1 MSQVIAGVYELQNQ
15 IGSGGGGIVYLGR
28 HLRLEKDVVLKADK
42 RKLSTKPEL
51 LRREVDMLKGLSHMY
66 IPQVYDFVQ
75 EDGVVYTVMDFIGG
89 ESLDKL
95 LERGEIPSQPQV
107 IQWACQL
114 LEALSY
120 LHSRPPYGILHGD
133 IKPANI
139 MLRPNGDICLID
151 YNIALALGEDGAVKV
166 GYSLGYASPEHYG
179 IEYKSG
185 RGRTGSRQSS
195 IFSSNKYRSIVKGTK
210 ARRVTVLADDSDN
223 YTGRSFGESSI
234 NEKHQI
240 TLDARSDIYSLGATL
255 YHLISGRHPAE
266 DAQKV
271 KPLGPDVCSPQIGEI
286 IQKAMAPDADMRY
299 QTADEMLTAFRQLH
313 RRDKRVIRHKRHI
326 AIWASM
332 VSVLFLSGG
341 ACAFVGLKQMEQI
354 QEALAMAEYSSN
366 SLAEGNISEAVK
378 LALQAIPEGKSILEA
393 PVTAQAQ
400 KALTDALGVYDLS
413 EGYKSLDTMS
423 FPSAPFGITVSP
435 EGTCFAV
442 IYPYEV
448 AVFGM
453 EDRQKLAS
461 LAIQNSALS
470 DMVFVDE
477 THIIYAGDQG
487 ITAYDLNT
495 QKVQWTG
502 ETATT
507 LSVSADGTAVAA
519 VNRDEDH
526 GIVYRISDGEKIAEC
541 SFDGRHMQVAAND
554 TFANPKDA
562 VFALNQDGT
571 MLAVSFKGGGLRI
584 FDLEHPEDD
593 LIIFEE
599 SEYGHF
605 EGGFCGPYFAF
616 AANGGAKSM
625 FGLIDTKEAVYLGEY
640 ESSDNLLL
648 KTDKSG
654 IYLAEGNLL
663 VSFDLETF
671 EETELAYT
679 DDKKITGFSI
689 GSEHIL
695 VATDSPGFSF
705 YDRGANLMSS
715 ENSKENCD
723 FVSLAGDYAVL
734 GNRNEP
740 SVRFMKLESHRE
752 ELLLSYDA
760 RYVHDEARISQ
771 DKKTAMFFNN
781 DSFRVYDMEGNLIS
795 EAELPDPEQIYDQQ
809 FRKNEGNSYLEVIWY
824 DGTVRCYSAADG
836 SVISEEQKEA
846 PSKDLIEEFYTD
858 KYRIVSSLHD
868 APVVYSLDNNR
879 KVAELEKDA
888 YLTYVTQMGEYII
901 TEYISTS
908 GERYGLL
915 LNDRLQ
921 TLARLPRLC
930 DIADGMLIF
939 DYESGSLRQC
949 PLYSLEELIALGRA
963 YENKGMQQ

>member
-1 MSQVIAGVYELQNQ
+1 MSQVIAGIYELHKQ

-28 HLRLEKDVVLKADK
+28 HLRLEKEVVLKADK
-42 RKLSTKPEL
+42 RRLSTRPEM

-75 EDGVVYTVMDFIGG
+75 ENGVVYTVMDFIGG
-89 ESLDKL
+89 ESLDKM

-107 IQWACQL
+107 IRWACQL

-139 MLRPNGDICLID
+139 MLRPSGDICLID

-185 RGRTGSRQSS
+185 RERGKTRSGS
-195 IFSSNKYRSIVKGTK
+195 IFPSGRRESTVKGTK
-210 ARRVTVLADDSDN
+210 ARKTVLV
-223 YTGRSFGESSI
+223 GESEDSYEQSSGNSI
-234 NEKHQI
+234 SGKHPI

-255 YHLISGRHPAE
+255 YHLISGHHPAE

-271 KPLGPDVCSPQIGEI
+271 KPLGPAVCSPQISEI
-286 IQKAMAPDADMRY
+286 IQKAMSPDAEMRY

-313 RRDKRVIRHKRHI
+313 KRDKRVVRHKRHI
-326 AIWASM
+326 AMWASL
-332 VSVLFLSGG
+332 VSGMFLAGG
-341 ACAFVGLKQMEQI
+341 ACSFVGLKQMEQI
-354 QEALAMAEYSSN
+354 QEALALAEYSSN
-366 SLAEGNISEAVK
+366 SLAEGNVSEAVR
-378 LALQAIPEGKSILEA
+378 LALQAIPEEKGILEA

-400 KALTDALGVYDLS
+400 KALTDALAVYDLS
-413 EGYKSLDTMS
+413 EGYKSLDAVE

-435 EGTCFAV
+435 EGTYFAV
-442 IYPYEV
+442 IYPYEA
-448 AVFGM
+448 AVFKM
-453 EDRQKLAS
+453 EDRQKIIS
-461 LAIQNSALS
+461 LAIENSALS
-470 DMVFVDE
+470 DVIFVDE

-487 ITAYDLNT
+487 ITAYDLNA
-495 QKVQWTG
+495 QKVLWTG

-507 LSVSADGTAVAA
+507 LAVSADGTVAAA

-526 GIVYRISDGEKIAEC
+526 GCVYRISDGKKIAEC
-541 SFDGRHMQVAAND
+541 SFGGRHMQVAAND

-562 VFALNQDGT
+562 VFTLNKDGS
-571 MLAVSFKGGGLRI
+571 MLAVSFKGGGLQI
-584 FDLEHPEDD
+584 FDLEQPDDD
-593 LIIFEE
+593 LILFEE

-605 EGGFCGPYFAF
+605 EGGFCGSYFAF
-616 AANGGAKSM
+616 AADGNAKSI

-640 ESSDNLLL
+640 ESPDNILL
-648 KTDKSG
+648 KTDESG
-654 IYLAEGNLL
+654 IYMANGNLL

-689 GSEHIL
+689 GNPHIL
-695 VATDSPGFSF
+695 VATDTPGFSF
-705 YDRGANLMSS
+705 YDGGANRMSS
-715 ENSKENCD
+715 ESSKENCD
-723 FVSLAGDYAVL
+723 FTVLSGDYAIL

-740 SVRFMKLESHRE
+740 SLRFMKLESHRDK
-752 ELLLSYDA
+752 LLLSYDA
-760 RYVHDEARISQ
+760 RYAHDEARISH
-771 DKKTAMFFNN
+771 DKKTAMLFNN
-781 DSFRVYDMEGNLIS
+781 ERFRLYDMEGNIIS
-795 EAELPDPEQIYDQQ
+795 EVELPDPEQVYDQQ
-809 FRKNEGNSYLEVIWY
+809 FRKSDGNSWLEVIWY
-824 DGTVRCYSAADG
+824 DGTVRCYSGADG
-836 SVISEEQKEA
+836 SVISEEKKDA
-846 PSKDLIEEFYTD
+846 PSKDLNEEFYTD

-879 KVAELEKDA
+879 EVAKLEKDA

-901 TEYISTS
+901 TEYVSTS

-915 LNDRLQ
+915 LDDRLQ
-921 TLARLPRLC
+921 TLARLPGLC
-930 DIADGMLIF
+930 DIADGMLVF
-939 DYESGSLRQC
+939 DYESGNLRQC
-949 PLYSLEELIALGRA
+949 PLYSLEELITLGKA
-963 YENKGMQQ
+963 YEDTLDSK